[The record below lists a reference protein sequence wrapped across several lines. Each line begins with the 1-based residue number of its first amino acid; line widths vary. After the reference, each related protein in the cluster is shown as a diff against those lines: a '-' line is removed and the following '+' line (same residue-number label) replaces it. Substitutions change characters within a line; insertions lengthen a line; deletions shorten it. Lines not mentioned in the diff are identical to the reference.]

1 LETARG
7 FPAEVATTNTN
18 PSPFQPQEDDAMC
31 RCKIAFG
38 WILPTVIGFL
48 CFGGLGSA
56 VHAKPIEI
64 SVATNMGP
72 QSPEYKAIE
81 RFAQLVAEKSQD
93 QLKIVMFGSAVLGSE
108 ETAFKGVN
116 LGAVDVVIGS
126 MNIATKMYVP
136 ATDYFTPPFVYSDF
150 EHFIRFCK
158 SPYAKSKWEEL
169 SKKANV
175 VMLNSDWTW
184 RRGPFRVLCSK
195 NPIKTID
202 DIKGLKLRF
211 YPSNLEIDVWRSL
224 GATPTV
230 IAWGETYLALQQGI
244 VEAVTSPVTLILDT
258 KFVEVC
264 PYVTRE
270 DEFPQTIC
278 FYMNHAKFKNLTD
291 TQQKALLDACNQAGT
306 EFTAG
311 LDALAEKILGEA
323 KAKYGITYSTIDMGP
338 FITKARQFYEESRKK
353 GSLPKEFWEV
363 IDAIEATR

>member
-1 LETARG
+1 MRRYRIG
-7 FPAEVATTNTN
+7 
-18 PSPFQPQEDDAMC
+18 S
-31 RCKIAFG
+31 G
-38 WILPTVIGFL
+38 WILLTVLGFL
-48 CFGGLGSA
+48 CFGGFGSA

-81 RFAQLVAEKSQD
+81 RFVQLVTEKSQD
-93 QLKIVMFGSAVLGSE
+93 QLKIVMFGSSVLGTE
-108 ETAFKGVN
+108 ETAFKGLN
-116 LGAVDVVIGS
+116 LGAVDVIVGS

-136 ATDYFTPPFVYSDF
+136 ETDYFTPPFVYSDF
-150 EHFIRFCK
+150 DHFIRFCK
-158 SPYAKSKWEEL
+158 SPYAKSKWDEL

-175 VMLNSDWTW
+175 VMLNTDWTW

-195 NPIKTID
+195 NPVSSID
-202 DIKGLKLRF
+202 DLKGLKLRF
-211 YPSNLEIDVWRSL
+211 YPSNLEMQVWRSL
-224 GATPTV
+224 GTTPTV
-230 IAWGETYLALQQGI
+230 IAWSETYLALQQGI

-278 FYMNHAKFKNLTD
+278 FFMNHTKFKKLSD
-291 TQQKALLDACNQAGT
+291 SQRKALIDACNQAGT

-323 KAKYGITYSTIDMGP
+323 KAKYGITYSVIDMRP
-338 FITKARQFYEESRKK
+338 IITKARQFYDDSRKQ
-353 GSLPKEFWEV
+353 GTLPKEFWEV
-363 IDAIEATR
+363 IDAIEAAR